1 MSFGNRSN
9 YCSLKDAFGVKTFSV
24 DINPIHNMEQHSISY
39 KVEQPVLG
47 PATCQETIPEVAEGD
62 IVETFKDTECDMVEK
77 HCQNCGDCAIKFK
90 NYGPVGTSLNEIL
103 NIILICI
110 LLFIII
116 YKPNF

>member
-9 YCSLKDAFGVKTFSV
+9 YCSLKDAFGVKTFSI
-24 DINPIHNMEQHSISY
+24 DTNPIHNTEQHSISY
-39 KVEQPVLG
+39 KVDQPVLG
-47 PATCQETIPEVAEGD
+47 PDTRQPPPVTEGD
-62 IVETFKDTECDMVEK
+62 IIETFKDTECDMVEK
-77 HCQNCGDCAIKFK
+77 HCQNCDNCAIKFK

-103 NIILICI
+103 NLVLICI